1 MPALS
6 NTVFSFQQKFCFHLL
21 IISVTVRICIFTEEV
36 ELSVGSLILRLS
48 FLFIPLY
55 TPLNS
60 LATNLE
66 LGQHLN
72 KNEEFYFFIVIFT
85 IEFLNLNVS
94 KSLRI

>member
-1 MPALS
+1 MQALS
-6 NTVFSFQQKFCFHLL
+6 NTVFSFQQKFCFNLL
-21 IISVTVRICIFTEEV
+21 IISVIVRICIFTEEV
-36 ELSVGSLILRLS
+36 ELSAVSLILRLS
-48 FLFIPLY
+48 FLFIPLCN
-55 TPLNS
+55 PFNS

-85 IEFLNLNVS
+85 IELLNLNVR